1 MTEKIREKKAIIL
14 INEERKMYLQ
24 GRKDQAV
31 LFNWIYKVASLN
43 VKECKDVTGFN
54 PKEKGMKGF
63 FAFFQVELRFYPC
76 HRKPNTY
83 AHRWGIEVV

>member
-14 INEERKMYLQ
+14 INEEWKLYLQ

-31 LFNWIYKVASLN
+31 LFNWIFKGASLN

-54 PKEKGMKGF
+54 PKEKGMKAFSHF
-63 FAFFQVELRFYPC
+63 FKLNCVFILA
-76 HRKPNTY
+76 
-83 AHRWGIEVV
+83 IESQIHTLIDEA

>member
-31 LFNWIYKVASLN
+31 LFSRIYKVASLN

-83 AHRWGIEVV
+83 AHR

>member
-14 INEERKMYLQ
+14 INEEWKLYLQ

-31 LFNWIYKVASLN
+31 LFNWIFTGASLN
-43 VKECKDVTGFN
+43 VKECKDVTEFN

-76 HRKPNTY
+76 QQKPKTY
-83 AHRWGIEVV
+83 AHRWGMEVV

>member
-31 LFNWIYKVASLN
+31 LSN
-43 VKECKDVTGFN
+43 
-54 PKEKGMKGF
+54 
-63 FAFFQVELRFYPC
+63 
-76 HRKPNTY
+76 
-83 AHRWGIEVV
+83 